1 MPVDLLNHV
10 LALGGIGMF
19 LGAAILVFDAVTK
32 NWSFAPLFRNYGLW
46 IAGAATLF
54 GSAMTL
60 YYSDVLGYVPC
71 GLCWLERVF
80 LYPQVFILGTALYLK
95 DTKAGIYGMVL
106 SVCGLIISLYH
117 HYLQMGGAE
126 LLSCPTT
133 GKGADCAERI
143 IFEFNFVTFPLLA
156 AFLFI
161 FLIALYWYLQKEA
174 QRRVVIE

>member
-1 MPVDLLNHV
+1 MHVDLLNHV
-10 LALGGIGMF
+10 LALLGIGMF
-19 LGAAILVFDAVTK
+19 LAAGVLVFDMQSK
-32 NWSFAPLFRNYGLW
+32 NRSFASLFRNYGLW
-46 IAGAATLF
+46 IAFLVSLF

-80 LYPQVFILGTALYLK
+80 LYPQVFILATALYLK
-95 DTKAGIYGMVL
+95 DTRAAIYGTVL
-106 SVCGLIISLYH
+106 SACGLLIALYH

-143 IFEFNFVTFPLLA
+143 LFEFHFVTFPLLA

-161 FLIALYWYLQKEA
+161 FLIALYWYLTNEM
-174 QRRVVIE
+174 RRPVVVE